1 MVVAI
6 GSPSDDAT
14 FTLTEEDSDDRRA
27 VTVASVPDALD
38 ELRERC
44 RDGRRPPRSAATCCA
59 RIDDAGARVH
69 RRHHRVARVL
79 DAAVRTGVRALAGG
93 AGTGCAGAHPG
104 PGAGR
109 TCRGHPL
116 RAVQPGAA
124 AQRVLDRRAGSTAR
138 GARGGPSR
146 PVRDRGR
153 AVGQR
158 PVVLQR
164 RRPGRVRH
172 LRRSGQR
179 PSGPH
184 PAQPR
189 TGARRT
195 DRPTGQA
202 LPRRGARPGAGQR
215 AGDGRLLRVG
225 AVAAGRRLRPSG
237 VEPGTD
243 SRRRRHREHHPQD
256 RSMANRLPGT
266 ERTDHRSA
274 DGTAVGPDR
283 RVR

>member
-1 MVVAI
+1 MRSK
-6 GSPSDDAT
+6 SPRAWSSRSDRPRT
-14 FTLTEEDSDDRRA
+14 TRLSRSPTKDSDDRRA

-44 RDGRRPPRSAATCCA
+44 LTMADGRRGLQRRAACA
-59 RIDDAGARVH
+59 RRRGARVH

-79 DAAVRTGVRALAGG
+79 DAAGRAGIRALAGG

-116 RAVQPGAA
+116 RAVQPAAA
-124 AQRVLDRRAGSTAR
+124 AQRLLDRRAGSTAR

-146 PVRDRGR
+146 PVGDRRR
-153 AVGQR
+153 AVGQW

-164 RRPGRVRH
+164 WGPGRVRH

-184 PAQPR
+184 PA
-189 TGARRT
+189 
-195 DRPTGQA
+195 
-202 LPRRGARPGAGQR
+202 
-215 AGDGRLLRVG
+215 
-225 AVAAGRRLRPSG
+225 
-237 VEPGTD
+237 
-243 SRRRRHREHHPQD
+243 
-256 RSMANRLPGT
+256 
-266 ERTDHRSA
+266 
-274 DGTAVGPDR
+274 
-283 RVR
+283 